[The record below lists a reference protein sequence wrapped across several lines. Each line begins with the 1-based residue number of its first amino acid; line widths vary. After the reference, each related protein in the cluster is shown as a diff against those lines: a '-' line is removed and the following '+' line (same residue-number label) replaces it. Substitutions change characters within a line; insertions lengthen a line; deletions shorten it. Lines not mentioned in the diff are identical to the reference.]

1 VSVDGGPAAGRHI
14 LMELGFS
21 ARRSGEEL
29 HGVASVTPQMHV
41 PGTGQLRTS
50 ILATWADT
58 LGGLLAA
65 HAIGPRVPVTLELD
79 VHLFG
84 PAPGSGTV
92 LSAGR
97 AIKAGRTVFVAGVDF
112 TTEAG
117 EPVATAAMSFMSAPD
132 PAARLPARLSVD
144 LPPVPEA
151 GRLTVPLAERAG
163 CERRAP
169 GVAVLPRSED
179 GLNSSN
185 SVNGGLIALAAEEAV
200 LSLVPGDA
208 LCSLGL
214 RYLQA
219 VRAGPVVATARVHRG
234 LGQVEL
240 RDSGHGDRLSVIAT
254 ARTWGLEDDGAGA
267 LGVG

>member
-1 VSVDGGPAAGRHI
+1 MSVDGQPQTGRHI
-14 LMELGFS
+14 LMELGFT
-21 ARRSGEEL
+21 ARRTGDEL
-29 HGVASVTPQMHV
+29 HGTASVTPQLHV
-41 PGTGQLRTS
+41 PGTAQLRTS

-84 PAPGSGTV
+84 PAPGSGAV
-92 LSAGR
+92 RSVGR
-97 AIKAGRTVFVAGVDF
+97 AIKAGRTVFVAGVEF
-112 TTEAG
+112 TSERG

-132 PAARLPARLSVD
+132 PAARLPSRLSVD
-144 LPPVPEA
+144 LPPDPEA
-151 GRLTVPLAERAG
+151 GRLAVPLAERAG
-163 CERRAP
+163 CERRGP

-214 RYLQA
+214 RCLQA

-234 LGQVEL
+234 LAQVEL
-240 RDSGHGDRLSVIAT
+240 RDSGRGDRLSVIAT
-254 ARTWGLEDDGAGA
+254 ARTFGTRTG
-267 LGVG
+267 

>member
-1 VSVDGGPAAGRHI
+1 MSAGGRPQAGRHI

-21 ARRSGEEL
+21 ARRSGDEL
-29 HGVASVTPQMHV
+29 RGTATVTPPMHV
-41 PGTGQLRTS
+41 PGTAQLRTS

-84 PAPGSGTV
+84 PAPGSGVVRST
-92 LSAGR
+92 GR
-97 AIKAGRTVFVAGVDF
+97 VIKAGRTVFVAGVDF
-112 TTEAG
+112 TTEGG

-144 LPPVPEA
+144 LPPDPD
-151 GRLTVPLAERAG
+151 GRRLAVPLAERAG
-163 CERRAP
+163 CQRRAP
-169 GVAVLPRSED
+169 GLAVLPRSED

-200 LSLVPGDA
+200 LSLAPGDA

-219 VRAGPVVATARVHRG
+219 VRAGPVVATARLHRG

-240 RDSGHGDRLSVIAT
+240 RDSGH
-254 ARTWGLEDDGAGA
+254 ARRPPVRHRHRPHLRRELPLT
-267 LGVG
+267 

>member
-1 VSVDGGPAAGRHI
+1 MNAGGRQQAGRHI

-21 ARRSGEEL
+21 ARRAGDEL
-29 HGVASVTPQMHV
+29 RGTASVTPPMHV
-41 PGTGQLRTS
+41 PGTAQLRTS

-65 HAIGPRVPVTLELD
+65 QAIGPRVPVTLELD

-84 PAPGSGTV
+84 PAPGSGV
-92 LSAGR
+92 IRSVGR
-97 AIKAGRTVFVAGVDF
+97 TIKAGRTVFVAGVDF
-112 TTEAG
+112 TTESG

-144 LPPVPEA
+144 LPPSA
-151 GRLTVPLAERAG
+151 GRLTIPLAERAG
-163 CERRAP
+163 CQRQAP

-200 LSLVPGDA
+200 LSLAPGDA

-240 RDSGHGDRLSVIAT
+240 RDSGHENRLSVIAT
-254 ARTWGLEDDGAGA
+254 ARTFGP
-267 LGVG
+267 